1 MAQSIYEASATRVV
15 VIVPD
20 DDEDL
25 ADVPRALWIG
35 GSGDLEVIAEGDT
48 APAVLIEGLT
58 AGTLLP
64 LRVKRVLEGTTAS
77 PVLGMF

>member
-1 MAQSIYEASATRVV
+1 MSQSIYEAPATRVV
-15 VIVPD
+15 VITPD

-35 GSGDLEVIAEGDT
+35 SSGDLEVTAEGD
-48 APAVLIEGLT
+48 ASPVLIEGLT

-64 LRVKRVLEGTTAS
+64 LRVKRVLESTTVD
-77 PVLGMF
+77 PLLGLF